1 MRGRLFA
8 GCSVRRVTISRSQ
21 KESTMIPTLPVEWIP
36 LRDYSGYHHV
46 LGAAPCFVHFGNG
59 NIYFWA
65 CEQHDG
71 VHQNLSIYRIVAKT
85 GAWEHVVTFEGA
97 VDAESFIERGG
108 AVIGQG
114 GALHVATSLI
124 PK

>member
-65 CEQHDG
+65 CEQHDASMEQELAALKSG
-71 VHQNLSIYRIVAKT
+71 T
-85 GAWEHVVTFEGA
+85 GAGLSADQAADLVWVSELRKLLRA
-97 VDAESFIERGG
+97 A
-108 AVIGQG
+108 
-114 GALHVATSLI
+114 
-124 PK
+124 